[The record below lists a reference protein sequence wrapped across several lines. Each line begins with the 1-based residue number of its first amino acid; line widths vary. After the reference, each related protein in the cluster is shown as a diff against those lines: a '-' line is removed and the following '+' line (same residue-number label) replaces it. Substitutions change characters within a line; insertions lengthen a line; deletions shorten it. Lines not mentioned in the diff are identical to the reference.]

1 MRVEKNPKHLHIEFI
16 VSSHNSVTSFPK
28 MVTPHIGVPLK
39 PKICSSAAR
48 FDLRN
53 INETGIKYLNWTSK
67 MILSQHNCCCC
78 NKDRWWSFW
87 HFARKTVFGCLLRA
101 ARHTKLCLISLS
113 NILLIVLL
121 VVRIEIDS
129 ITDKP
134 YVQHKCS
141 FQWICSASG
150 FRKKSKVVFQFFD
163 CVWLNGLLWS

>member
-1 MRVEKNPKHLHIEFI
+1 MPYKGACFRFYTQMRVEKNPKHLHIEFI

-101 ARHTKLCLISLS
+101 ARHTKLCLISLK
-113 NILLIVLL
+113 NILLIVLM
-121 VVRIEIDS
+121 VVQ
-129 ITDKP
+129 
-134 YVQHKCS
+134 V
-141 FQWICSASG
+141 ASWTNHT
-150 FRKKSKVVFQFFD
+150 SNM
-163 CVWLNGLLWS
+163 CISMNLLNLKF